1 MTTDARESILT
12 AAFRLFLENGY
23 AGTSLTRILA
33 EVPFSKGA
41 LYYHFDSKEA
51 LLDAVIERF
60 FTGSLTLPAQPRPT
74 APLELA
80 HRLVDDYVDAIE
92 SIAQVAPPLSYYSFL
107 SAVAPRVQPAI
118 RSARSHIH
126 TELSQSLAAALPE
139 QPESVASDLAGDIM
153 ALVEGAG
160 LLDVLSQRM
169 PDREHLHA
177 RVDEFVRA
185 HFAARGVSASLG

>member
-23 AGTSLTRILA
+23 AGTSLTRILG

-60 FTGSLTLPAQPRPT
+60 FTRSVTVPTQPRPT
-74 APLELA
+74 EPLALA

-92 SIAQVAPPLSYYSFL
+92 SIAQEASPLSYYAFL
-107 SAVAPRVQPAI
+107 GAVAPRVQPAI
-118 RSARSHIH
+118 EAARSHVS
-126 TELSQSLAAALPE
+126 TELVLALESVLPE
-139 QPESVASDLAGDIM
+139 HLASAAPDLAGDVM

-160 LLDVLSQRM
+160 LLDVLRQRM
-169 PDREHLHA
+169 PDRAHLHT
-177 RVDEFVRA
+177 RVEDVLRA
-185 HFAARGVSASLG
+185 HFAVRGVSASLR

>member
-74 APLELA
+74 APLALA

-92 SIAQVAPPLSYYSFL
+92 SIAQVAPPLSYYAFL

-118 RSARSHIH
+118 EAARSHVH
-126 TELSQSLAAALPE
+126 TELSESLASVLPE
-139 QPESVASDLAGDIM
+139 NMASVAPDLAGDVM

-160 LLDVLSQRM
+160 LLDVLRQRM
-169 PDREHLHA
+169 PDRAHLHT
-177 RVDEFVRA
+177 RVDELVRA

>member
-1 MTTDARESILT
+1 MTIDARESILT

-74 APLELA
+74 APLALA

-118 RSARSHIH
+118 QAARSHVH
-126 TELSQSLAAALPE
+126 TELSQSLETVLTEHPG
-139 QPESVASDLAGDIM
+139 SVASDLAGDIM

-169 PDREHLHA
+169 PNREHLHA
-177 RVDEFVRA
+177 RVEELVRA
-185 HFAARGVSASLG
+185 HLAARGVSADLG

>member
-60 FTGSLTLPAQPRPT
+60 FTRSVTVPTQPRPT
-74 APLELA
+74 EPLALA

-92 SIAQVAPPLSYYSFL
+92 SIAQVASPQSYYAFL
-107 SAVAPRVQPAI
+107 SAVAPRVQPALEA
-118 RSARSHIH
+118 ARSHVH
-126 TELSQSLAAALPE
+126 TELTLSLESVLPE
-139 QPESVASDLAGDIM
+139 HLASAAPDLAGDVM

-160 LLDVLSQRM
+160 LLDVLRQRM
-169 PDREHLHA
+169 PDRAHLHT
-177 RVDEFVRA
+177 RVEDVLRA
-185 HFAARGVSASLG
+185 HFAARGVSASLR